1 MRVLDSGGTASTVRV
16 TIESTDGDHIWSTV
30 GVSSNIIQACF
41 KALVDSV
48 DYMLTYY
55 ALRKKLVINFKKNK
69 MVLLQNQWNEK
80 GRNYV

>member
-1 MRVLDSGGTASTVRV
+1 MDSGGTSSTVRV

-55 ALRKKLVINFKKNK
+55 GPEKKTRNK
-69 MVLLQNQWNEK
+69 F
-80 GRNYV
+80 